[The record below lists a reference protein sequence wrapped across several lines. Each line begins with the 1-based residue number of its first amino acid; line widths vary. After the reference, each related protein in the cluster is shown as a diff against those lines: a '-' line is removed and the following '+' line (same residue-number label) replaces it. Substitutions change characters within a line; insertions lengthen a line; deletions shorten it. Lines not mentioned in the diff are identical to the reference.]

1 MCAWL
6 WKDGGGSWPF
16 LFTILRDGI
25 IIQKNT
31 GTSTL
36 VANILSYI
44 FFVSLEKNR
53 RTSRTYPIVVF
64 QGIHYA
70 GLYQFLCSRQ
80 HSVVNF
86 GGPGPPL
93 CSLDF
98 SLYSQISQESK
109 MSSLGSLVNRVADDQ
124 GGVSRDDGYTGFG
137 GLTMAII
144 LDLLLWLCSKAFAVR
159 LIFRP

>member
-1 MCAWL
+1 MCVSCVCAWL

-25 IIQKNT
+25 RIQKNT

-36 VANILSYI
+36 VANIPSYI

-86 GGPGPPL
+86 GGHGPPL
-93 CSLDF
+93 LPCFLSLF
-98 SLYSQISQESK
+98 T
-109 MSSLGSLVNRVADDQ
+109 NFA
-124 GGVSRDDGYTGFG
+124 GVENE
-137 GLTMAII
+137 
-144 LDLLLWLCSKAFAVR
+144 
-159 LIFRP
+159 